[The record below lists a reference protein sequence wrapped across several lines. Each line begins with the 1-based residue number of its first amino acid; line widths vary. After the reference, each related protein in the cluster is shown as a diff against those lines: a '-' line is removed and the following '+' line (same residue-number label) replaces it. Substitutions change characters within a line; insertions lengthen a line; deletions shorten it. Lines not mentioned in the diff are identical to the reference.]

1 MAVKDIVE
9 SINALPFT
17 QLNELD
23 NDDLGKVYEKHLPTG
38 LSIELVKVNADYRND
53 FHEAMIRSKIMD
65 QVITEAPEYA
75 EKHGDVSVT
84 FTTPDVEFKVGGV
97 ATGLQLDKRH
107 NGVIPTAEITV
118 PLPTTSYKACY
129 EKLAGLWDDV
139 TTKDPVTVD

>member
-38 LSIELVKVNADYRND
+38 LSIELVKANADYRND

-65 QVITEAPEYA
+65 QVISEAPEYA
-75 EKHGDVSVT
+75 EKYGNVDVT
-84 FTTPDVEFKVGGV
+84 FATPDVVFKVGGFT
-97 ATGLQLDKRH
+97 TGAVLYGKPNPVLA
-107 NGVIPTAEITV
+107 TAEITV
-118 PLPTTSYKACY
+118 PTPVSSMNACY
-129 EKLAGLWDDV
+129 DRLKDLWSDV
-139 TTKDPVTVD
+139 TTKDPVAAD